1 MSTSK
6 SKIKKDKNSEIR
18 EQIEYYL
25 SDDNLKKDSFFHQK
39 ISEDPNGYLE
49 IDFILK
55 CNKCKKAGWTKEE
68 IKEAI
73 KASAKLE
80 LDESGNKIRR
90 KDNKPLPELALLSQK
105 RKNEEE
111 NKKEENEENEE
122 SVELEKKDPVILMF
136 TCEEQSFSNWKDI
149 CKAFKDENPELKI
162 IYSRFRDTLGH
173 LAVIPDKDYEVKFKD
188 KFKYEGVEF
197 TVKNCEN
204 EDLIDFFKEH
214 GNHYKMCLEM
224 HQRKNKKG
232 KKNQSKG
239 KNKKNKKAKKEN
251 TNNNNTELKKEVILG
266 EQKFQDAALIKAE
279 TRKIINDTKDYE
291 KLKDKDQKFIL
302 DLLKYHHNYEDKCKD
317 LDYITVGKPEN
328 YDSSRCFIIVN
339 KKNEKKDFSAQKCIE
354 NLIKKINEE

>member
-1 MSTSK
+1 MSEKTNTNQQ
-6 SKIKKDKNSEIR
+6 DKNYAIK

-25 SDDNLKKDSFFHQK
+25 SDTNLEHDAFFHQK
-39 ISEDPNGYLE
+39 ITEDPNRYLDLE
-49 IDFILK
+49 LLLK
-55 CNKCKKAGWTKEE
+55 CNKCKNAGWTLDDIKSGIKLSENIELDKEE
-68 IKEAI
+68 K
-73 KASAKLE
+73 KV
-80 LDESGNKIRR
+80 RR

-317 LDYITVGKPEN
+317 LDYVTVGKPEN
-328 YDSSRCFIIVN
+328 YDSSRCFVIVN
-339 KKNEKKDFSAQKCIE
+339 KKNEKKDFSVQKCID
-354 NLIKKINEE
+354 NLVEKINAE